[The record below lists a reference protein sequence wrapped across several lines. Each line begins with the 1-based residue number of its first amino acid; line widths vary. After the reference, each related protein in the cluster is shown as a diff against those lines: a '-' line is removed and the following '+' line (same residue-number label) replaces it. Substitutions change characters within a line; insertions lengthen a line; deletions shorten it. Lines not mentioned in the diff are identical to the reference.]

1 MKVTEACGVL
11 RENNKSGKVMNISS
25 LMGSISYAQ
34 SHGSYR
40 GPLYRC
46 SKAAQV
52 QKHFKSKHLTQ
63 KIPHGGGSVVIS
75 NQTNVMKFCGFQC
88 TSSNFCS
95 IICISP
101 ISMYHTPHQNICYI
115 QSYQTTFSNIKKII
129 NDACTLIQIYSASCL
144 HILKFFDRSCVYP
157 RILYK

>member
-52 QKHFKSKHLTQ
+52 QKQF
-63 KIPHGGGSVVIS
+63 
-75 NQTNVMKFCGFQC
+75 
-88 TSSNFCS
+88 
-95 IICISP
+95 
-101 ISMYHTPHQNICYI
+101 
-115 QSYQTTFSNIKKII
+115 
-129 NDACTLIQIYSASCL
+129 
-144 HILKFFDRSCVYP
+144 
-157 RILYK
+157 